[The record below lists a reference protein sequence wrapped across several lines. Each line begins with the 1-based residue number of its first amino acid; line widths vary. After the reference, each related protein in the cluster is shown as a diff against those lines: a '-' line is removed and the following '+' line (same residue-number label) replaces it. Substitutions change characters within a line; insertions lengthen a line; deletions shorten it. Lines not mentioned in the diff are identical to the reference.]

1 MKQEESYLSYEDFR
15 KNATNETVEAFLTPE
30 LVSQAF
36 TSFDE
41 NLHREKIEEY
51 LNAQFAEITEKTK
64 KLIEKFNVVTTANS
78 PIALMINGVL
88 KYSVMIIIS
97 EKQLTEEQ
105 STDENEFT
113 KLIMS
118 GDVIAACPED
128 FRDEDGNVAFMH
140 EGIKTTVDQI
150 QKAIFNLGSVGDSRN
165 DTLMH
170 PFTDEYIDYMCRIS
184 VGLALATGSHKDPEQ
199 LKGMEEIE
207 TKVLHTKQYRDEDQI
222 KEMIRNV
229 K

>member
-15 KNATNETVEAFLTPE
+15 KNATNETVHAFLTPE

-41 NLHREKIEEY
+41 KLHSEKIQEY
-51 LNAQFAEITEKTK
+51 LDTQFNEIAEKTK
-64 KLIEKFNVVTTANS
+64 ELIRKFNTVTTANS
-78 PIALMINGVL
+78 PIAMMVKGAL

-97 EKQLTEEQ
+97 EKKLTTEQ
-105 STDENEFT
+105 QTDEVEFS

-118 GDVIAACPED
+118 EDVIAACPED

-140 EGIKTTVDQI
+140 EGIKTTVDEI

-170 PFTDEYIDYMCRIS
+170 PFTDEYINYMSRIA
-184 VGLALATGSHKDPEQ
+184 VGLALATNSHNDPEQ
-199 LKGMEEIE
+199 LKGMEYIE
-207 TKVLHTKQYRDEDQI
+207 TNVLLTKQYRDEEEI
-222 KEMIRNV
+222 KEMMKNR

>member
-15 KNATNETVEAFLTPE
+15 KNATNETVHAFLTPE

-36 TSFDE
+36 TPFDE

-51 LNAQFAEITEKTK
+51 LNAQFAEIAEKTK

-97 EKQLTEEQ
+97 EKPLTEEQ
-105 STDENEFT
+105 STNENEFT

-184 VGLALATGSHKDPEQ
+184 VGLALATGSHKDSEQ

-222 KEMIRNV
+222 KEMLRR